1 MPERFGG
8 DDSRRGAISSA
19 RIFTFADAAGPR
31 SVSKLQGRKRPDG
44 AVPLRVERGVVATLC
59 ADVAARASRDRVQR
73 HGGLDRTS
81 SGQLTHHTHAQ
92 VSFCRVQAPRPRLW
106 SSLHG
111 PGSGAGSRAGSTA
124 QAPELKE

>member
-8 DDSRRGAISSA
+8 DDSRRGAISSV
-19 RIFTFADAAGPR
+19 RTFTFADAAGPR

-81 SGQLTHHTHAQ
+81 SGQLTHHTHTHM
-92 VSFCRVQAPRPRLW
+92 SFC
-106 SSLHG
+106 
-111 PGSGAGSRAGSTA
+111 PGSRVERIGHGLTGGNLCEIDSTTK
-124 QAPELKE
+124 PNDDF